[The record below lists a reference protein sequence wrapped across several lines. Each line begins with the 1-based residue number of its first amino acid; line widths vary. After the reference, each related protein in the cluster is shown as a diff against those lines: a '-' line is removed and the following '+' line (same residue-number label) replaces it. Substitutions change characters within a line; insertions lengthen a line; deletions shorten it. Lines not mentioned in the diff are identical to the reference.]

1 MQQWVVGVVAALALI
16 AAGPAWAA
24 PYTWTPT
31 AAGTYNWDNSG
42 PQNNWGSGFPNV
54 IDDVANLNIN
64 LAGAETV
71 NLNQAITVGT
81 INLGDNASG
90 YNAMTIAPNG
100 GSLILDVSSGNAT
113 IAKATTGNNVKDVIS
128 ANIQLNDNL
137 TISNA
142 TTVGNVITLELSGI
156 ISESGANGITFT
168 GVGKTFLSGTGNTFT
183 GPVTVQNGTLFYNT
197 LGNGGASS
205 SLGAG
210 SPTINLGSGANTVQL
225 LHNSTSADTS
235 SATINLT
242 GSGATVTIGNDWS
255 AQSGATVNGGA
266 TTFNGNFNNST
277 GATTLKI
284 NGDGSTGDVTING
297 KILDTGSGVTTVNPI
312 GARTYTFNATDS
324 TYTGKTILGVQAGN
338 PIWRVTKLENAGQA
352 SSFGAP
358 TGANATID
366 MSYSINGLQYI
377 GTTDSTTDR
386 AINLTGSANSS
397 SSYTLR
403 PSTANTTLK
412 FTSDFTSTWVSDL
425 NLNTF
430 SKTLRFDGYNVA
442 SRAGKIWIEGKLVD
456 RDTAGGKL
464 LSIYLDDNNGTDFVT
479 LTGTNTFTGT
489 TTLFRNSYLTINTI
503 KNVVVGGPGIPSSL
517 GAPTNVV
524 NGTIQFGQAGT
535 STLRYIGTGD
545 TTDRVIDLKSN
556 GSNGGK
562 LEQAGTGLLTF
573 TSAFTNSGSANA
585 LLTLQ
590 GSTAGIGEISGNLSD
605 SSTRTLSLTKAGTG
619 AWVLSGTN
627 GYSGATAVNGGVLVF
642 ARTAAKSSSA
652 VTAAAAGAVGLGV
665 GGAGYYSSAN
675 VDALYA
681 NSLAGFTMNAGS
693 GVGIDTT
700 AGDFTYATSQTT
712 DRFLHKTGA
721 NVLTLSGNNTNTK
734 GATVWQGTLVLGH
747 ANALGTSGTITVQ
760 SNATFAVGS
769 GVTFAP
775 GARTMTFNA
784 GAILA
789 GQGTYN
795 MANTWTTPAGLTLKP
810 GLPETAPTGTLTVDV
825 GGAGKTLAFGAN
837 NTLRIAIQPGDTY
850 GKLMVN
856 GALDVS
862 NVRLVVT
869 GTMPASKVVL
879 AQGTSV
885 TGPFQSMDLSGLTG
899 GAKAVVTYTA
909 TQILLSPPPAGTV
922 IYIR

>member
-1 MQQWVVGVVAALALI
+1 MQQWMVGVVAALALI
-16 AAGPAWAA
+16 AAVGPAWAA
-24 PYTWTPT
+24 AYTWTPT
-31 AAGTYNWDNSG
+31 AAGTYSWTNS
-42 PQNNWGSGFPNV
+42 PSFWTSGFPNG

-64 LAGAETV
+64 LAGAQTV
-71 NLNQAITVGT
+71 NLDQTITVGT
-81 INLGDNASG
+81 LNLGDTTSG
-90 YNAMTIAPNG
+90 YFPMTIAGGAG
-100 GSLILDVSSGNAT
+100 GSLILDVTSGNAT
-113 IAKATTGNNVKDVIS
+113 IAKTTVGNASNDVIS

-137 TISNA
+137 TVTNA
-142 TTVGNVITLELSGI
+142 ATVNPNRITLELSGA
-156 ISESGANGITFT
+156 ISQSGGAKGITFT

-225 LHNSTSADTS
+225 LHNSTSADTNN
-235 SATINLT
+235 ATINLT
-242 GSGATVTIGNDWS
+242 GSGGTVTIGNDWGQ
-255 AQSGATVNGGA
+255 QSGATLNNGGA
-266 TTFNGNFNNST
+266 ITFNGNFNNST

-284 NGDGSTGDVTING
+284 NGDGNTGDVTING

-338 PIWRVTKLENAGQA
+338 PIWRVTKLANAGQA

-366 MSYSINGLQYI
+366 MHYSNSGLQYI
-377 GTTDSTTDR
+377 GTTDNTTDR
-386 AINLTGSANSS
+386 SINLTGSASS
-397 SSYTLR
+397 SSLYTLR

-412 FTSDFTSTWVSDL
+412 FTSDFTSTWASDA

-430 SKTLRFDGYNVA
+430 SKTLVFDGYGVS
-442 SRAGKIWIEGKLVD
+442 SRTGKIWIEGKLVD

-489 TTLFRNSYLTINTI
+489 TRLYRNSYLTISSI
-503 KNVVVGGPGIPSSL
+503 KNLGQASAL
-517 GAPTNVV
+517 GAPTNVA
-524 NGTIQFGQAGT
+524 NGTIQFGQWGT

-545 TTDRVIDLKSN
+545 TTDRVIDLKSDSN
-556 GSNGGK
+556 GRGGK
-562 LEQAGTGLLTF
+562 LEQAGTGLLKF
-573 TSAFTNSGSANA
+573 TSASTNSGTANA

-605 SSTRTLSLTKAGTG
+605 SSPRTLSLTKAGTG
-619 AWVLSGTN
+619 IWILSGTN
-627 GYSGATAVNGGVLVF
+627 TYTGATAVNGGVLVF

-665 GGAGYYSSAN
+665 GGAGYYSSAD

-681 NSLAGFTMNAGS
+681 NLLAGFTMNAGS

-909 TQILLSPPPAGTV
+909 TQILLNPPPNGTV
-922 IYIR
+922 ITIR